1 MLCVRVIP
9 PAEEDANYFVFL
21 QPSEVCPDGC
31 FFELRQKIL
40 EVKNLP
46 SQSVLEQKKA
56 IVAELSDR
64 LKNSITGVIVSY
76 EGINVEDDTKLRKE
90 LRENDVKYSVVKNTL
105 LSRACEEAG
114 LEDIKPVL
122 EGTTAIATSD
132 SEYAAA
138 ARILC
143 NYAKDHENFKV
154 KTAYLDGAVIDMDT
168 IISLSKLPTKEVL
181 LANVLGAFQAPI
193 AAFARAV
200 QAIVDKG
207 GVEACAPAE
216 EEAPAAEA
224 AETPAE
230 EAPATETAE

>member
-1 MLCVRVIP
+1 M
-9 PAEEDANYFVFL
+9 
-21 QPSEVCPDGC
+21 
-31 FFELRQKIL
+31 
-40 EVKNLP
+40 P

-56 IVAELSDR
+56 VVAELTER
-64 LKNSITGVIVSY
+64 LKNSVTGVVVSY
-76 EGINVEDDTKLRKE
+76 EGINTEDDTKLRKE
-90 LRENDVKYSVVKNTL
+90 LRDNDVKYSVVKNTL
-105 LSRACEEAG
+105 LSRACDEVG
-114 LEDIKPVL
+114 LEDMKSVL
-122 EGTTAIATSD
+122 EGTTALATSD

-143 NYAKDHENFKV
+143 NYAKDHDNFKV
-154 KTAYLDGAVIDMDT
+154 KSAYLDGAVIDMDT

-193 AAFARAV
+193 ASFARAV

>member
-1 MLCVRVIP
+1 M
-9 PAEEDANYFVFL
+9 
-21 QPSEVCPDGC
+21 DGC

-40 EVKNLP
+40 EVKILP

-56 IVAELSDR
+56 IVAELSER
-64 LKNSITGVIVSY
+64 LKNSITGVVVSY

-114 LEDIKPVL
+114 LEDIKSVL

-132 SEYAAA
+132 TEYAAA

-193 AAFARAV
+193 ASFARAV
-200 QAIVDKG
+200 LAIVDKG
-207 GVEACAPAE
+207 GVEACAAE
-216 EEAPAAEA
+216 KADA
-224 AETPAE
+224 PAE
-230 EAPATETAE
+230 EAPAEEAAE